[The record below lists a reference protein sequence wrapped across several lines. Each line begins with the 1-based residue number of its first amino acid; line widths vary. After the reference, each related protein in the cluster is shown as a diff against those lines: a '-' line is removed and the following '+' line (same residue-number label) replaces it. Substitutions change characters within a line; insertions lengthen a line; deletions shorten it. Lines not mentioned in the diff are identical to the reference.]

1 MNDWRFVRTWSDE
14 QIKDR
19 LCALRKLE
27 RNFSGPADQ
36 MTLDRGWNRY
46 SSEATIAQSTPGLP
60 TEDGLFERGRTAV
73 ANYEF
78 SDPRILIA
86 HFDPDV
92 PLAERYLLL
101 EMRAL
106 RVFRFLGGVVVGA
119 VRSEQ
124 NDSRT
129 MFGFR
134 YDTLE
139 GHIER
144 GAEWFTL
151 TKEHETGV
159 IRFRIEASW
168 RPGQFPNWWSRLGFS
183 LLGPH
188 YQKKWHERAH
198 RLLAQIIHTSAATSV
213 ERTTE
218 EIAHSNPDV
227 IFERTSARNV

>member
-1 MNDWRFVRTWSDE
+1 MTDWRFGQTWSDE
-14 QIKDR
+14 QINDR
-19 LCALRKLE
+19 LLALRGLE
-27 RNFSGPADQ
+27 RNFSDPIDQ
-36 MTLDRGWNRY
+36 MTLDRGWHRY
-46 SSEATIAQSTPGLP
+46 SSEATIARSTPGLP
-60 TEDGLFERGRTAV
+60 AEEGLFERGRVAV

-86 HFDPDV
+86 HFDPEV
-92 PLAERYLLL
+92 PLPERHILL

-124 NDSRT
+124 NDDRT
-129 MFGFR
+129 VFGFR
-134 YDTLE
+134 YDTLD

-144 GAEWFTL
+144 GVEWFTL
-151 TKEHETGV
+151 TKEHETGD

-183 LLGPH
+183 LLGLH

-198 RLLAQIIHTSAATSV
+198 HLLAQIVHTPASPSGNRMK
-213 ERTTE
+213 EK
-218 EIAHSNPDV
+218 IAHSTPDI
-227 IFERTSARNV
+227 IFERTSARDA

>member
-1 MNDWRFVRTWSDE
+1 MSEWRFLQGWSDE

-19 LCALRKLE
+19 LLALRGLE
-27 RNFSGPADQ
+27 RNFSTPIDQ
-36 MTLDRGWNRY
+36 MTPERGWHRY
-46 SSEATIAQSTPGLP
+46 FSEATIARTTPGRP
-60 TEDGLFERGRTAV
+60 EENGLFERGRTAV

-86 HFDPDV
+86 HFDPEV
-92 PLAERYLLL
+92 PLSERYILL

-106 RVFRFLGGVVVGA
+106 RVFHFLGGAVVGA

-124 NDSRT
+124 HANRT
-129 MFGFR
+129 EFGFR
-134 YDTLE
+134 YDTLD

-144 GAEWFTL
+144 GAEWFVL
-151 TKEHETGV
+151 TKEHETGE

-188 YQKKWHERAH
+188 YQEKWHKRAH
-198 RLLAQIIHTSAATSV
+198 HLLAQLVHTPSSTSSEHTKKEV
-213 ERTTE
+213 V
-218 EIAHSNPDV
+218 HSDPDV
-227 IFERTSARNV
+227 IFKRASARDV